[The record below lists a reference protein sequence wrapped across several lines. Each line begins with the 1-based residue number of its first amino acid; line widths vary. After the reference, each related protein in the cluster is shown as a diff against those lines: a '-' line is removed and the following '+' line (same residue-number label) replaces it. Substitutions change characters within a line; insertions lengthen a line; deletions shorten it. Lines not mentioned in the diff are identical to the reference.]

1 MRKDIYSGSMNAAIR
16 LISHRGLALTGNLAA
31 VMNRFQAQGVL
42 FPVFLAEAS
51 TESQ

>member
-1 MRKDIYSGSMNAAIR
+1 MQKRIDISSMAVAIWQ
-16 LISHRGLALTGNLAA
+16 ISPRGLALTGNLTA